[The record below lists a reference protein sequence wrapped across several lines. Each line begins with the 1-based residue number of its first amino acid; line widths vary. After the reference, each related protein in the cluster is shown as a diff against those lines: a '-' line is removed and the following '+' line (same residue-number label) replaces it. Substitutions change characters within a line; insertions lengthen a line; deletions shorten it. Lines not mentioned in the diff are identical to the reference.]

1 MMHCIDVAEWKHDH
15 DYIPASHAHGE
26 KQTRRVIALTVGMAV
41 FEVAA
46 GTLYGSMALLADGW
60 HMASHASALG
70 ITAFAYWY
78 ARRHA
83 GTSRFSFGTGKVG
96 VLGGYTSAV
105 ILALIAALIAW
116 ESAMRLLQPVAIRF
130 DEAIVVAVLG
140 LAVNLASAWMLR
152 GDHGHAGHGHRH
164 DHNLR
169 AAYLHVLADAL
180 TSLTAIVA
188 LTAGKYAN
196 WVWLDPAMG
205 AVGSVVIAVWSY
217 GLIKDCSGI
226 LLDSVVDEGTA
237 TVVREALES
246 DGDTVAVDI
255 HVWRLNTTQLAA
267 AITLVAH
274 EPSRP
279 GAYRDRLTEALPSLA
294 HVTLEVNGCRHT

>member
-1 MMHCIDVAEWKHDH
+1 MTNCIDTAEWKHDH

-116 ESAMRLLQPVAIRF
+116 ESATRLLQPVAIRF
-130 DEAIVVAVLG
+130 DEAILVAVLG

-164 DHNLR
+164 DHNL
-169 AAYLHVLADAL
+169 
-180 TSLTAIVA
+180 
-188 LTAGKYAN
+188 
-196 WVWLDPAMG
+196 
-205 AVGSVVIAVWSY
+205 
-217 GLIKDCSGI
+217 
-226 LLDSVVDEGTA
+226 
-237 TVVREALES
+237 
-246 DGDTVAVDI
+246 
-255 HVWRLNTTQLAA
+255 
-267 AITLVAH
+267 
-274 EPSRP
+274 
-279 GAYRDRLTEALPSLA
+279 
-294 HVTLEVNGCRHT
+294 